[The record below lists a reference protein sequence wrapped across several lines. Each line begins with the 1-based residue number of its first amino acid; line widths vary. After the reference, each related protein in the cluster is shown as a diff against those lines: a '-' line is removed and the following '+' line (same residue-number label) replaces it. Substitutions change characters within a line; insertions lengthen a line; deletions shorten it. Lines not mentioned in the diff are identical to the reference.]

1 MRIDIKD
8 LSEQDVVLL
17 SVMLDDN
24 GFKYDEDYTTL
35 YGARRTVTG
44 LRIMSV
50 QANALVAQAFA
61 RWATL
66 PATTLVQ

>member
-24 GFKYDEDYTTL
+24 GFKYDKDYTTL
-35 YGARRTVTG
+35 YGAGWTVTG
-44 LRIMSV
+44 IRIMSV

-61 RWATL
+61 RWAAL

>member
-1 MRIDIKD
+1 MRVEIKD
-8 LSEQDVVLL
+8 LSEEDVVLI

-24 GFKYDEDYTTL
+24 GFTYDEDYTTI
-35 YGARRTVTG
+35 YGPGWTITG

-61 RWATL
+61 SWTTL
-66 PATTLVQ
+66 PPNTLIQ